1 MYQIKKL
8 LGTKI
13 KTIRNQKGITQE
25 YFAEKIGISP
35 RSVSFIE
42 NGKNY
47 PSPETLSAICEVLDI
62 EPYKLFL
69 YPKEKS
75 VNEIKNIL
83 INKINDDDDFALYL
97 YNISKQQL
105 T

>member
-8 LGTKI
+8 LGAKI
-13 KTIRNQKGITQE
+13 KLLRNERGITQE
-25 YFAEKIGISP
+25 YFAERIGISP

-47 PSPETLSAICEVLDI
+47 PTPEMLDAICEVLEI
-62 EPYKLFL
+62 GPYKVFLF
-69 YPKEKS
+69 PIEKTT
-75 VNEIKNIL
+75 VEIKNIL
-83 INKINDDDDFALYL
+83 INKINEDDDFALFL
-97 YNISKQQL
+97 YDCAKQLL

>member
-8 LGTKI
+8 LGSKI
-13 KTIRNQKGITQE
+13 KSIRNQQGITQE

-47 PSPETLSAICEVLDI
+47 PAPETLAVICDVLNI

-69 YPKEKS
+69 FPPEK
-75 VNEIKNIL
+75 NIMEIKRLL
-83 INKINDDDDFALYL
+83 INKINEDDDFALYL
-97 YNISKQQL
+97 YNTSKQQL
-105 T
+105 S

>member
-8 LGTKI
+8 LGAKI
-13 KTIRNQKGITQE
+13 KLLRNKQGITQE

-47 PSPETLSAICEVLDI
+47 PGPETLSAICEVLDI

-69 YPKEKS
+69 YPKEKNI
-75 VNEIKNIL
+75 NEIKRIL
-83 INKINDDDDFALYL
+83 INKINEDDDFALFL
-97 YNISKQQL
+97 YNTSMQQL

>member
-1 MYQIKKL
+1 MYQIKSL
-8 LGTKI
+8 LGAKI
-13 KTIRNQKGITQE
+13 KSLRNEKGITQE

-47 PSPETLSAICEVLDI
+47 PVPETLAAICQILNV

-69 YPKEKS
+69 FPIEKTPL
-75 VNEIKNIL
+75 EIKRVL
-83 INKINDDDDFALYL
+83 INKINEDDDFALYL
-97 YNISKQQL
+97 YDCARQL
-105 T
+105 LI

>member
-8 LGTKI
+8 LGAKI
-13 KTIRNQKGITQE
+13 KSLRNEKSITQE

-47 PSPETLSAICEVLDI
+47 PTPETLDDICVVL
-62 EPYKLFL
+62 
-69 YPKEKS
+69 
-75 VNEIKNIL
+75 
-83 INKINDDDDFALYL
+83 
-97 YNISKQQL
+97 
-105 T
+105 

>member
-8 LGTKI
+8 LGAKI
-13 KTIRNQKGITQE
+13 KSLRNEKSITQE

-47 PSPETLSAICEVLDI
+47 PTPETLDAICEVLEI

-69 YPKEKS
+69 FPIEKTP
-75 VNEIKNIL
+75 VEI
-83 INKINDDDDFALYL
+83 INKINEDDDFALFL
-97 YNISKQQL
+97 YDCAKQLL

>member
-8 LGTKI
+8 LGAKI
-13 KTIRNQKGITQE
+13 KSLRNEKGITQE

-47 PSPETLSAICEVLDI
+47 PTPETLDAICEMLEI

-69 YPKEKS
+69 FPIEKTP
-75 VNEIKNIL
+75 VEIRRIL
-83 INKINDDDDFALYL
+83 INKINEDDDFALFL
-97 YNISKQQL
+97 YNCAKQQL